1 MNSPV
6 FRKIVL
12 HLPEGDVIIKGVM
25 RKRVYPF
32 LKS

>member
-25 RKRVYPF
+25 RK
-32 LKS
+32 KSISIP